1 MLSKNSPKRSNFP
14 SILQS
19 RWKRK
24 RMICKQLTKSVCL
37 TRTCFKKSNNKI
49 AKWKGLDKDNGK
61 FAYLFCQGPCGPT
74 SSTRMAGPFLT
85 MKTAPLLHIN
95 VSKYTSQCDQGNIT
109 VVVCVIRISLNNK
122 ERRFWGGT
130 AKQGSVVASRQTLLQ
145 ISPGIID
152 PVYIKEIHRSI
163 GASYVNC

>member
-1 MLSKNSPKRSNFP
+1 
-14 SILQS
+14 
-19 RWKRK
+19 
-24 RMICKQLTKSVCL
+24 MICKQLTKSICL
-37 TRTCFKKSNNKI
+37 TRKCFKKSKNKI
-49 AKWKGLDKDNGK
+49 SKWKGLDKENGK

-74 SSTRMAGPFLT
+74 PFARMAGPSLT
-85 MKTAPLLHIN
+85 MKTAPILHRN
-95 VSKYTSQCDQGNIT
+95 VSKYNSQCEQGNIT
-109 VVVCVIRISLNNK
+109 DVVCVIRISLYNK
-122 ERRFWGGT
+122 DRRFSGGS